1 MNRNES
7 EILLEFLENL
17 EKTTSSLEKL
27 ENSVER
33 QTALYHLRSLLFIKK
48 SAVVSEI
55 GVTSLS
61 EDIEATR
68 QRIFRTLSN
77 LGKESLLD
85 PKGGG
90 LVNVQVR

>member
-48 SAVVSEI
+48 SAVVSGI

-68 QRIFRTLSN
+68 QRIHRALSN

-85 PKGGG
+85 PKGGDQ
-90 LVNVQVR
+90 VNVQVR